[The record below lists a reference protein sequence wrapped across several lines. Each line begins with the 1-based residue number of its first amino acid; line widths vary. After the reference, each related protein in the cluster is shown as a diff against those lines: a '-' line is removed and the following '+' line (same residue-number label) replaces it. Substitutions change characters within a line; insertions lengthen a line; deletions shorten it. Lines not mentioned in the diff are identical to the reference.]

1 MLVHSLS
8 VGNHKLQ
15 FCTRSG
21 QTSSLDHL
29 WTWVG
34 LLISSQR
41 GSFSPHFVLE
51 LNWYYL
57 SGTVT
62 KILNPNFVRS
72 LSSYKICWEFIQDF
86 TGITSLGGNKSNIC
100 PHIVQVQ
107 HKSRLCL
114 RLNIGALSWL
124 VTKPGKQNF
133 VQSLFGEKIRLHWNC
148 LSELKK
154 SKPCP
159 HMVKDASLSR
169 LSQWF

>member
-15 FCTRSG
+15 FCTRPG

-107 HKSRLCL
+107 HMSRLCL
-114 RLNIGALSWL
+114 RLELWVGWWQNQENKTLSRVCL
-124 VTKPGKQNF
+124 GKRSDF
-133 VQSLFGEKIRLHWNC
+133 TGT
-148 LSELKK
+148 
-154 SKPCP
+154 
-159 HMVKDASLSR
+159 ASLSKKIQA
-169 LSQWF
+169 LSTHGQRCKFVQT